1 MKCLLVLK
9 GLPGSGKSTLGRALA
24 QKLGWALVDKDDIKD
39 IIDGHSDGAGRLAYE
54 VMFNIARRQL
64 RVGNSAICDSPL
76 TYEELYRQAC
86 RLAREEDASLAV
98 VECVCPDV
106 QEWQRRIE
114 GRKELDLPEHH
125 QTDWLRLQEY
135 LASVEGKPDYS
146 IDAPMLVLDSTRP
159 LGILVQEVQAWVQGW
174 GAG

>member
-24 QKLGWALVDKDDIKD
+24 QKLGCALVDKDDIKD

-54 VMFNIARRQL
+54 VMFNIARKQL

-76 TYEELYRQAC
+76 TYEELYRRAC

-98 VECVCPDV
+98 VECVCPDTE
-106 QEWQRRIE
+106 EWQQRIE
-114 GRKELDLPEHH
+114 GRKELNLPEHH

-135 LASVEGKPDYS
+135 LASVEGKHRYS
-146 IDAPMLVLDSTRP
+146 IGPPTLFSIPRASW
-159 LGILVQEVQAWVQGW
+159 IL
-174 GAG
+174 